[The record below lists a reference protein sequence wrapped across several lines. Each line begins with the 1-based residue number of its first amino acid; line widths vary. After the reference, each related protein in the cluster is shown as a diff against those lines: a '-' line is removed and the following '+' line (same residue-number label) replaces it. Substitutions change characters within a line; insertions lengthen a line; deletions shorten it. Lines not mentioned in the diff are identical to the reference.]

1 MFILKSNVFVLSLCI
16 FAHHIEVSPARAEPL
31 EFLSDTTDG
40 NSSLHIG
47 RDLRS
52 TFALAPLTERWS
64 VADFGPPPETVLRE
78 AYFARDSTMHC
89 TNAALAFLSMR
100 RLVDA
105 NMIVEEDVQFYLL
118 RMYVEACL
126 TPLDSVS
133 DPLGT
138 YARANP
144 QNASMLLYLIGESGM
159 RRLRSSIVFTRPS
172 SGLLCSGTLVWLGR
186 AGAMKLNLVT
196 AAHCLGS
203 IEQASEDSPSI
214 VRLNVSRSID
224 FQDLF
229 GNRVVFDLAVDEVGL
244 TYDGL
249 RDDIAAIE
257 LDGSFDPELIGI
269 DVATGVLDAWK
280 NIYLIGQNR
289 YLSEFRS
296 RRFYRS
302 DGRVDI
308 PPDDA
313 TVIAMETGCRAFGQA
328 DNILFHNCQ
337 TVSGMS
343 GAGVFIYED
352 GMLRLVG
359 VHSGY
364 REVFDRIGVDFQDML
379 STLAGSRSENYATL
393 LGRYSPD

>member
-1 MFILKSNVFVLSLCI
+1 
-16 FAHHIEVSPARAEPL
+16 
-31 EFLSDTTDG
+31 
-40 NSSLHIG
+40 
-47 RDLRS
+47 
-52 TFALAPLTERWS
+52 
-64 VADFGPPPETVLRE
+64 
-78 AYFARDSTMHC
+78 MHC
-89 TNAALAFLSMR
+89 TDAALAFLSMR

-138 YARANP
+138 YAGANP

-214 VRLNVSRSID
+214 VRLNVSRSIE

-302 DGRVDI
+302 EGSVDI

-313 TVIAMETGCRAFGQA
+313 TVIAMEAGCRAFGQA

-364 REVFDRIGVDFQDML
+364 REVFDRIGVDFQEML

-393 LGRYSPD
+393 LGRYSPE